1 MLAASLLF
9 ASQQLDRH
17 RIDQEEVV
25 EHFQELHP
33 HGLLTASLAA
43 IHRHI
48 GMPPSV
54 ACGIAQDVIYNGFEV
69 LNSRL
74 LLPEDLS
81 LGGHLLEIEV
91 HELQFKLQMS

>member
-1 MLAASLLF
+1 
-9 ASQQLDRH
+9 
-17 RIDQEEVV
+17 
-25 EHFQELHP
+25 
-33 HGLLTASLAA
+33 
-43 IHRHI
+43 
-48 GMPPSV
+48 MPPSV